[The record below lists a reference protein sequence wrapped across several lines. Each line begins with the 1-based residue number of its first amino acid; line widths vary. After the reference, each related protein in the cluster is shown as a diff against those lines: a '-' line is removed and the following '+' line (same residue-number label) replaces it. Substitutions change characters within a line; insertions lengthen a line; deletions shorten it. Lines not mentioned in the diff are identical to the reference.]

1 MYKDLIIFE
10 KMYELNLWLFPMVNT
25 FPKAQRFVLGQQI
38 QTLALRITMGI
49 MRANVETQKLPYLKQ
64 VSVELDMLR
73 VLTRLAHELR
83 FMSTKQYE
91 FVSKKVT
98 EIGRLLGG
106 WIKSSSPILPF
117 IYAAMRSEGAG
128 AMFISQQRI
137 GRFNKPVTVYK
148 LRTMTENRSASA
160 TWTDEDASEGNAV
173 TPVGNILRKLS
184 LDELPQVWS
193 ILKGDMSL
201 IGPRNDIKGLGERL
215 AADIPYYNVRNFVP
229 PGVTGWAQTHQHYMA
244 NNISPQSIAE
254 SKERLSYDLYY
265 VKNRSLM
272 LDVAIALRTLKTV
285 VGRFTF
291 TIK

>member
-98 EIGRLLGG
+98 EIGRLLVG
-106 WIKSSSPILPF
+106 WIKSSSP
-117 IYAAMRSEGAG
+117 
-128 AMFISQQRI
+128 
-137 GRFNKPVTVYK
+137 K
-148 LRTMTENRSASA
+148 
-160 TWTDEDASEGNAV
+160 
-173 TPVGNILRKLS
+173 
-184 LDELPQVWS
+184 
-193 ILKGDMSL
+193 
-201 IGPRNDIKGLGERL
+201 
-215 AADIPYYNVRNFVP
+215 
-229 PGVTGWAQTHQHYMA
+229 
-244 NNISPQSIAE
+244 
-254 SKERLSYDLYY
+254 
-265 VKNRSLM
+265 
-272 LDVAIALRTLKTV
+272 
-285 VGRFTF
+285 
-291 TIK
+291 

>member
-10 KMYELNLWLFPMVNT
+10 KMYELNLWLFPMVNK

-106 WIKSSSPILPF
+106 WIKSSSP
-117 IYAAMRSEGAG
+117 
-128 AMFISQQRI
+128 
-137 GRFNKPVTVYK
+137 K
-148 LRTMTENRSASA
+148 
-160 TWTDEDASEGNAV
+160 
-173 TPVGNILRKLS
+173 
-184 LDELPQVWS
+184 
-193 ILKGDMSL
+193 
-201 IGPRNDIKGLGERL
+201 
-215 AADIPYYNVRNFVP
+215 
-229 PGVTGWAQTHQHYMA
+229 
-244 NNISPQSIAE
+244 
-254 SKERLSYDLYY
+254 
-265 VKNRSLM
+265 
-272 LDVAIALRTLKTV
+272 
-285 VGRFTF
+285 
-291 TIK
+291 